1 MGFKEGFF
9 RGGATAADVVSA
21 GTGEMKTDMASSMW
35 TKMMKA
41 TALWTERERSPSAGI
56 RM

>member
-21 GTGEMKTDMASSMW
+21 GTGEMKTDMASS
-35 TKMMKA
+35 TGQ
-41 TALWTERERSPSAGI
+41 R
-56 RM
+56 

>member
-35 TKMMKA
+35 TKMM
-41 TALWTERERSPSAGI
+41 REKEPWNAGRKNPLHGI
-56 RM
+56 GR